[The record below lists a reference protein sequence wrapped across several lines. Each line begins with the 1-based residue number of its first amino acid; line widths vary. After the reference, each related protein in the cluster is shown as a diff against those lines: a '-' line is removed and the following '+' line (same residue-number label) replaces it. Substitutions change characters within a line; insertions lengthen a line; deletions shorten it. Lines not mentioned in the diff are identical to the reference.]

1 MKVVLLGTAHP
12 FRGGLAAFNERLI
25 NEFLKEGH
33 EADIITFTTQYPSL
47 LFPGSTQFTDAPPP
61 QHLKI
66 KRMLSSVNP
75 LTWWRTGRRLRRERP
90 DILIIKYWLP
100 FMAPAFGTVARMARG
115 NGQTRV
121 ICIADNIVPHEPRFY
136 DKAFTRFFV
145 NSCDGFITMSNEV
158 LRDLSDFNRTKLRAG
173 NPHPL
178 FDNFGKRTARQEA
191 CATLQLDSSKKYIL
205 FFGFIRD
212 YKGLDLLLEA
222 MREVTAQLPEVEL
235 IVAGE
240 FYTNAESYLQQAAP
254 LGAAIHWYDR
264 FISDD
269 EVSTFFSVADLVVQ
283 PYKHATQSGV
293 TQIAYH
299 FEVPMVVTN
308 VGGLPELV
316 PDGEAGLVVPPQS
329 DAIAAAIIRFFKE
342 DMQPTLLAGLRAG
355 KARFGWD
362 RMVQTILQL
371 RAKL

>member
-121 ICIADNIVPHEPRFY
+121 ICVADNIVPHEPRFY

-158 LRDLSDFNRTKLRAG
+158 LRDLSGFNRTKLRAG

>member
-158 LRDLSDFNRTKLRAG
+158 LRDLSGFNRTILRAG